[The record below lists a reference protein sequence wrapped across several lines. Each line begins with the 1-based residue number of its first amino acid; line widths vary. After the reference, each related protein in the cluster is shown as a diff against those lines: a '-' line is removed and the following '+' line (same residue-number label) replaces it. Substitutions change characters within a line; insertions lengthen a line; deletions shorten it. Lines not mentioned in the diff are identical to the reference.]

1 MDVQIGT
8 CAGCNRKL
16 LVFLGRCHECRRAF
30 VHKAL
35 ASKPA
40 DAVEI
45 QSSPPVERFER
56 CVLEIDRALGKI
68 FVHLPTGK
76 TKVRVSRIPLA
87 SLTSEVIEV
96 LSTTALKLRK
106 RSPRQD

>member
-1 MDVQIGT
+1 MD
-8 CAGCNRKL
+8 
-16 LVFLGRCHECRRAF
+16 
-30 VHKAL
+30 KAL

-56 CVLEIDRALGKI
+56 CVLEIDRALGQI

-76 TKVRVSRIPLA
+76 TKLRVSRIPLA

-96 LSTTALKLRK
+96 LSTTASKLIKRPNENRK
-106 RSPRQD
+106 RNAHERS